1 MDNKRG
7 DKSGI
12 GACGAFGMG
21 RERDEGRN
29 ARNKHDGDVERKTR
43 RLSQIRDSISRGK
56 IIKRGNYKQR
66 YFLAIQDKDFDKS
79 YRYDIHCNGFGAF
92 GNNHSDFIGANR
104 IDGGTDGELCCTA
117 EVSICI

>member
-29 ARNKHDGDVERKTR
+29 ARNKHDGDVERKPAVFLKYGFDFTWK
-43 RLSQIRDSISRGK
+43 DN
-56 IIKRGNYKQR
+56 KRGNYKQR